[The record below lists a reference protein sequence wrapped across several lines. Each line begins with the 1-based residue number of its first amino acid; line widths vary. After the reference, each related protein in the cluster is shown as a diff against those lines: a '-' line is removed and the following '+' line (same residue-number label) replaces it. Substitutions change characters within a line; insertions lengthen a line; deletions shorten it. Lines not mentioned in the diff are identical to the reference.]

1 MLGGLRVLCGESVF
15 AQEEPTKVPL
25 LELKEQFR
33 KIRDEVYQAVREVL
47 ESQVFILG
55 PMVDNF
61 EREVSSFLR
70 VPHALGVASGTDAL
84 LLSLMAL
91 GVKAGDR
98 VVTVS
103 YTFFSTGGSISR
115 LGAIPIYLDI
125 DPHTYNLDP
134 NKLVDYLRKIRR
146 KKERPT
152 VIIPVHLFG
161 QMADMAAIMEIA
173 RRYELRVVEDAA
185 QALGAR
191 QSVNSIGGVQSCPK
205 EWMAGTVGDL
215 GCFSFYP
222 SKNLGGFGDGG
233 MVVTRDRNLAEK
245 IRMLRVHGSE
255 YKYHHRQIGICSR
268 LDALQAAV
276 LRVKLKYLNQ
286 WTARR
291 RKNADRYRLLFAAAG
306 LQPTLLSLPEIKKDC
321 YHIFNQFVV
330 RTRKRDTLREHL
342 AQEGI
347 GSEVYYPVPLHLQ
360 ECYRNLGYRVGDL
373 PESERAAR
381 ETMAIPIYPELTWA
395 QQRKVVQ
402 AITDFYSPQR
412 TPRVQRK
419 NKNN

>member
-1 MLGGLRVLCGESVF
+1 
-15 AQEEPTKVPL
+15 
-25 LELKEQFR
+25 
-33 KIRDEVYQAVREVL
+33 L

-55 PMVDNF
+55 PEVENF
-61 EREVSSFLR
+61 EREVGSFLK
-70 VPHALGVASGTDAL
+70 VPHAIGVASGTDAL

-134 NKLVDYLRKIRR
+134 NKLEDYLRRIRR
-146 KKERPT
+146 KKEQPK

-173 RRYELRVVEDAA
+173 RRFDLRVVEDAA

-191 QSVNSIGGVQSCPK
+191 QSIKARRGVQGLSK
-205 EWMAGTVGDL
+205 EQMAGTVGDL

-233 MVVTRDRNLAEK
+233 MVVTRDRELAEK

-255 YKYHHRQIGICSR
+255 CKYHHRQIGICSR

-276 LRVKLKYLNQ
+276 LRVKLRYLKQ
-286 WTARR
+286 WTERR
-291 RKNADRYRLLFAAAG
+291 RKNADRYRALFAEAG
-306 LQPTLLSLPEIKKDC
+306 IGPPLLSLPEVKKNC
-321 YHIFNQFVV
+321 YHIFNQFVI
-330 RTRKRDTLREHL
+330 RTRKRDDLRERL
-342 AQEGI
+342 TQEGI
-347 GSEVYYPVPLHLQ
+347 GSEVYYPIPLHQQ
-360 ECYRNLGYRVGDL
+360 ECYRDLGYRAGDL

-381 ETMAIPIYPELTWA
+381 ETLAIPIYPELTKV
-395 QQRKVVQ
+395 QQCKVVR
-402 AITDFYSPQR
+402 AIKDFYSPQR
-412 TPRVQRK
+412 TLRAQRRK
-419 NKNN
+419 M

>member
-1 MLGGLRVLCGESVF
+1 MQRRKN
-15 AQEEPTKVPL
+15 TKVPL
-25 LELKEQFR
+25 LDLKKQFR

-47 ESQVFILG
+47 ESQMFILG

-61 EREVSSFLR
+61 EREVGSFLR
-70 VPHALGVASGTDAL
+70 VPYALGVASGTDAL

-98 VVTVS
+98 VITVS

-134 NKLVDYLRKIRR
+134 NKLEDYLRRIRR
-146 KKERPT
+146 KKEQPK

-191 QSVNSIGGVQSCPK
+191 QSVNSMGGVQSLTK
-205 EWMAGTVGDL
+205 EWGAGTVGDL

-233 MVVTRDRNLAEK
+233 MVVTRDRELAEK

-255 YKYHHRQIGICSR
+255 YKYRHRQIGICSR

-286 WTARR
+286 WTERR
-291 RKNADRYRLLFAAAG
+291 RENAERYCILFAEAG
-306 LQPTLLSLPEIKKDC
+306 LQPPFLSLPDTKKDC
-321 YHIFNQFVV
+321 YHIFNQFVI
-330 RTRKRDTLREHL
+330 RTRKRDALREHL
-342 AQEGI
+342 TREGI
-347 GSEVYYPVPLHLQ
+347 GNEVYYPVPLHLQ

-402 AITDFYSPQR
+402 VIKDFYSLQR
-412 TPRVQRK
+412 TPRAQRRK
-419 NKNN
+419 I

>member
-1 MLGGLRVLCGESVF
+1 M
-15 AQEEPTKVPL
+15 
-25 LELKEQFR
+25 
-33 KIRDEVYQAVREVL
+33 
-47 ESQVFILG
+47 FILG

-61 EREVSSFLR
+61 EREVGSFLR
-70 VPHALGVASGTDAL
+70 VPYALGVASGTDAL

-98 VVTVS
+98 VITVS

-115 LGAIPIYLDI
+115 LGAIPIYIDI

-134 NKLVDYLRKIRR
+134 TKLGDYLRRIRR
-146 KKERPT
+146 KKEQPK

-191 QSVNSIGGVQSCPK
+191 QSVNSMGGVQSLTK
-205 EWMAGTVGDL
+205 EWGAGTVGDL

-233 MVVTRDRNLAEK
+233 MVVTRDRELAEK

-255 YKYHHRQIGICSR
+255 YKYRHRQIGICSR

-286 WTARR
+286 WTERR
-291 RKNADRYRLLFAAAG
+291 RENADRYCILFAEAG
-306 LQPTLLSLPEIKKDC
+306 LQPPFLSLPDTKKDC
-321 YHIFNQFVV
+321 YHIFNQFVI
-330 RTRKRDTLREHL
+330 RTRKRDALREHL
-342 AQEGI
+342 TREGI

-373 PESERAAR
+373 PESEQAAR
-381 ETMAIPIYPELTWA
+381 ESMAIPIFPELTWA

-402 AITDFYSPQR
+402 VIKDFYSLQR
-412 TPRVQRK
+412 TPRAQRK

>member
-1 MLGGLRVLCGESVF
+1 MLCDLCVLCGKKSEVNT
-15 AQEEPTKVPL
+15 QVPL
-25 LELKEQFR
+25 LDLKKQFS

-47 ESQVFILG
+47 ESQMFILG

-61 EREVSSFLR
+61 EREVGSFLR
-70 VPHALGVASGTDAL
+70 VPYALGVASGTDAL

-98 VVTVS
+98 VITVS

-134 NKLVDYLRKIRR
+134 NKLEDYLRRIRR
-146 KKERPT
+146 KKEQPK

-191 QSVNSIGGVQSCPK
+191 QSVNSMGGVQSLIK
-205 EWMAGTVGDL
+205 EWGAGTVGDL

-233 MVVTRDRNLAEK
+233 MVVTRDRELAGK

-255 YKYHHRQIGICSR
+255 YKYRHRQIGICSR

-286 WTARR
+286 WTERR
-291 RKNADRYRLLFAAAG
+291 RENADRYCILFAEAG
-306 LQPTLLSLPEIKKDC
+306 LQPPFLSLPDTKRDC
-321 YHIFNQFVV
+321 YHIFNQFVI
-330 RTRKRDTLREHL
+330 RTRKRDALREHL
-342 AQEGI
+342 TREGI

-402 AITDFYSPQR
+402 AIKDFYSLQR
-412 TPRVQRK
+412 TPRAQRK